1 MSTVQPNTDAPK
13 TFRPVLWRA
22 CACVAVLTLA
32 LSGEWLSRT
41 PFTDVPWLESLHA
54 GLMTVLRSPETQW
67 EIVAC
72 LMVYFIGFQ
81 WLRAT
86 IQRDPDWRR
95 PRSLL
100 LNAFVALA
108 TVAYIRAY
116 PDSAG
121 GQDCLTLVTAIVMAQ
136 GLALWIAWDRR
147 GNHPHLSGRVFLRV
161 FALVIAML
169 AFVHPNTGMTFEYRE
184 LVRWSGIWRT
194 PNLYGVL
201 MASAAVISLVCALEA
216 TRNARRWVAAGWLAA
231 LIVTS
236 VGLVGSL
243 SRGAWLGA
251 ALALGWIA
259 LRWTPTFAGRAPS
272 WIFTRATV
280 ARLAV
285 IVISAYVIGYWT
297 LRFSERPLVRRAFTV
312 FNANDFSWRNRVATI
327 PGSLQMIAERP
338 FLGHGWNRS
347 ERIYTSLYKPDFMT
361 EGAAVTQNDFLMLG
375 MTLGA
380 PALLCFLI
388 LITLALRGAML
399 RGAGLPTCRSE
410 EPPGSRPSGSE
421 DTADSDVGDIGTGR
435 SETHP
440 RMEPTRLAA
449 SAAVIPLLVGFVF
462 DGLLLKLATA
472 VPFFC
477 LMEIVA
483 HPRAKPESSDDTR

>member
-1 MSTVQPNTDAPK
+1 M
-13 TFRPVLWRA
+13 
-22 CACVAVLTLA
+22 AVLALA
-32 LSGEWLSRT
+32 LSGEWLGRT
-41 PFTDVPWLESLHA
+41 PFSALRWLESLRA
-54 GLMTVLRSPETQW
+54 ELMTVLRSPETQW

-86 IQRDPDWRR
+86 VQEHSDWRR

-100 LNAFVALA
+100 LNGFVALA
-108 TVAYIRAY
+108 TFAYIRHY

-121 GQDCLTLVTAIVMAQ
+121 GQDFLALLTAIVISQ

-147 GNHPHLSGRVFLRV
+147 GANPLLSGRVFLRV
-161 FALVIAML
+161 FALLIAGL
-169 AFVHPNTGMTFEYRE
+169 AFAHPTTGMTFEYRE
-184 LVRWSGIWRT
+184 LARWSGIWRT

-201 MASAAVISLVCALEA
+201 MASAAVISLVGAIEA
-216 TRNARRWVAAGWLAA
+216 TCNARRLAA
-231 LIVTS
+231 VCWLVGLIVTG

-259 LRWTPTFAGRAPS
+259 LRWAPTFAHRAPS
-272 WIFTRATV
+272 WIFTRTTL

-285 IVISAYVIGYWT
+285 IAISAYVIGYWT
-297 LRFSERPLVRRAFTV
+297 LRFSERPHVRRAFTV

-327 PGSLQMIAERP
+327 PGSLQMITERP
-338 FLGHGWNRS
+338 LLGHGWNRA

-361 EGAAVTQNDFLMLG
+361 EGAAVTQNDYLMLG

-380 PALLCFLI
+380 PALLCLLGWI
-388 LITLALRGAML
+388 ALGL
-399 RGAGLPTCRSE
+399 RSMTTR
-410 EPPGSRPSGSE
+410 
-421 DTADSDVGDIGTGR
+421 DTKPIGCID
-435 SETHP
+435 P
-440 RMEPTRLAA
+440 VRLAA
-449 SAAVIPLLVGFVF
+449 SAGIIPLLIGFLF

-477 LMEIVA
+477 LMEIIA
-483 HPRAKPESSDDTR
+483 HARGEPENAIMGKR